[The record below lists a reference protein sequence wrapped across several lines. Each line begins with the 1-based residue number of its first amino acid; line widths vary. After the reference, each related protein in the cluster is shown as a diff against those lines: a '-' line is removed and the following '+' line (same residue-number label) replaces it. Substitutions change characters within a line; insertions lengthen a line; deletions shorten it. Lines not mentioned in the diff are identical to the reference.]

1 MKRYKN
7 KKTGDIV
14 EHDGMLFMSQPPQ
27 IKFIE
32 NGEVKMMQWPTFLE
46 QYELLEENEMT
57 LKLFNA
63 NFFWCIGCEKFMDMW
78 LYEELDRLEMLNGEM
93 YCASCAKEIKKDKTE

>member
-1 MKRYKN
+1 MKKKVFVEKESQKNEMARIDEMNYYKN

-14 EHDGMLFMSQPPQ
+14 EHDGMLFMSQPPPFSYFPK

-46 QYELLEENEMT
+46 EYELLEENEMT
-57 LKLFNA
+57 LKLD
-63 NFFWCIGCEKFMDMW
+63 EKIVSSVSLKNDF
-78 LYEELDRLEMLNGEM
+78 EEF
-93 YCASCAKEIKKDKTE
+93 KE